1 MITVPGDTTMI
12 RSENELSSMITV
24 TEDNPVRST
33 AFSGMAMVI
42 DETTVCE
49 VATGMVVVMPLL
61 AMMVAWRLLQLV
73 NRQSPMKKSPSIRM
87 GTE

>member
-1 MITVPGDTTMI
+1 
-12 RSENELSSMITV
+12 
-24 TEDNPVRST
+24 
-33 AFSGMAMVI
+33 MAMVI

>member
-24 TEDNPVRST
+24 TEGSPVRST
-33 AFSGMAMVI
+33 ALSGMAMVI

-49 VATGMVVVMPLL
+49 VAAGMVVVMPLL
-61 AMMVAWRLLQLV
+61 PVLGLGRVLQPL

-87 GTE
+87 ETE